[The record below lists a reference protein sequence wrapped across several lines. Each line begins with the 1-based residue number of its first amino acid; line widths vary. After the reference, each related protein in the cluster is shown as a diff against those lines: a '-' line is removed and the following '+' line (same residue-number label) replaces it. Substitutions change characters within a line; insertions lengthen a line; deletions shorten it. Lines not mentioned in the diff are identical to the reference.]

1 MDVARG
7 RAISSCNVF
16 FNSTGG
22 RVVIYLPTTVHFN
35 NVHPKKSTHK
45 AWKMLI
51 FLICIWFNSPLFLPM
66 LNLSCVYNLRV
77 FSSTW
82 SDLVMP
88 VAAFNVLCAVC
99 TMLRLFSIHFHTKHS
114 MLFMQDWYMAEMYAV
129 YPPHPTP
136 PLLALPPTGFVM
148 MSVFHGCG
156 FENEVILLQG
166 FFCLFCFL
174 K

>member
-7 RAISSCNVF
+7 RAISSCNLF

-136 PLLALPPTGFVM
+136 PRSSTHWFCHDVSISWVWVWEWSDSSSRIFLFV
-148 MSVFHGCG
+148 
-156 FENEVILLQG
+156 L
-166 FFCLFCFL
+166 FF
-174 K
+174 